1 MSNQDK
7 QEAAEK
13 ANRAARQVK
22 HAASNAADAVEASA
36 HVAKDELA
44 EGAERAKGAVEELA
58 KRAVYTE
65 AGRGILAISLAL
77 ISGGVGV
84 QKLKNAKRMSDS
96 IRANLADPQA

>member
-1 MSNQDK
+1 MSDRDK
-7 QEAAEK
+7 QEAADK
-13 ANRAARQVK
+13 AARAARQVK

-36 HVAKDELA
+36 HVAKDEIVD
-44 EGAERAKGAVEELA
+44 GAERAKGAVEELA

-84 QKLKNAKRMSDS
+84 QKLKNARQMSRTL
-96 IRANLADPQA
+96 RANLANPEV